1 MADRMPNGDIR
12 LSSKDAARILAMVAR
27 GDRPHD
33 IAAWFGVNQGR
44 IAEVEDGEFGIAK
57 ETDATNLPPRGS
69 PGIKARRLMASL
81 EEVHDLL
88 STKGADG
95 IHEALAEI
103 DAAKQKYR
111 KPD

>member
-1 MADRMPNGDIR
+1 MVYKMANGDIR
-12 LSSKDAARILAMVAR
+12 LSSKDAAKILGMVAR
-27 GDRPHD
+27 GDRKHD

-57 ETDATNLPPRGS
+57 ETDTKSLPPRGS
-69 PGIKARRLMASL
+69 PGIKAHRLLASL

-95 IHEALAEI
+95 IREALAEI
-103 DAAKQKYR
+103 DDAKQRFR
-111 KPD
+111 KPE